1 MNNED
6 YALSSYEIDDDDNN
20 LMNYDPMRATLIVQK
35 KKEIFND
42 YYKSKWANLK
52 LFLQEQKSLE
62 SSVKLQ
68 KQKTIEQFSSKCQ
81 EIYKKKIEI
90 QLITKKNR
98 QTFKSYNSN
107 LGGEFC
113 HSDTSRGGSEFPR
126 HRRAAANAVMGLD
139 DKGKLRLHHPRQ
151 RLPRHPPWH
160 RHHAARARFHADGQ
174 RFT

>member
-81 EIYKKKIEI
+81 EIYKKK
-90 QLITKKNR
+90 
-98 QTFKSYNSN
+98 SSN
-107 LGGEFC
+107 F
-113 HSDTSRGGSEFPR
+113 
-126 HRRAAANAVMGLD
+126 
-139 DKGKLRLHHPRQ
+139 
-151 RLPRHPPWH
+151 
-160 RHHAARARFHADGQ
+160 
-174 RFT
+174 